1 MRTKVTSDAGLLA
14 YRDLDKALGLFDRV
28 PSVVQDLRT
37 GRNIQH
43 ALPALLRQSVYS
55 RLAGYE
61 DVNDAHRLSVDPA
74 MRRVTGKKNEDKKAA
89 SANTMGGRSTG
100 ENLSST
106 HHSGSGQFS
115 QSCPWPAGGLCLQR
129 SFWMHLLP
137 SPVLFQPV
145 RRLRRC
151 NASPRQRSQR
161 GSLEGATGTN
171 RGSLREEESPQILSG
186 GCRFRQAGDLMNAWR
201 RRASC
206 MPSGFRPM
214 RCFRQRLKPC

>member
-1 MRTKVTSDAGLLA
+1 MADPKGERLKLGFNSSLKLEFHGAKVTSDAGLLA
-14 YRDLDKALGLFDRV
+14 YRGLDKALGLFDRV

-43 ALPALLRQSVYS
+43 DLPALLRQSVYS

-61 DVNDAHRLSVDPA
+61 DVNDAHRLSVDPT

-89 SANTMGGRSTG
+89 SANTMDGRSTG

-151 NASPRQRSQR
+151 LATPR
-161 GSLEGATGTN
+161 
-171 RGSLREEESPQILSG
+171 
-186 GCRFRQAGDLMNAWR
+186 
-201 RRASC
+201 
-206 MPSGFRPM
+206 
-214 RCFRQRLKPC
+214 